1 MTIFCISKMCDLKH
15 LLISKENITV
25 KKRMRK
31 SDIFVEAYNNYY
43 MIARLPGHRE
53 PTNQTQTSVVSLS
66 IILS

>member
-1 MTIFCISKMCDLKH
+1 MCDLKH

-43 MIARLPGHRE
+43 MIARLPGHSPE
-53 PTNQTQTSVVSLS
+53 SLPTKLKHLLS
-66 IILS
+66 QCP